1 MPTGKVKF
9 YDDDKGF
16 GFITGDD
23 GDQVFLHASSL
34 PDGVVTVKAG
44 SRLEYGVVQG
54 KKGSQ
59 ALSVRL
65 LDPQP
70 SLSRMTRRS
79 ADDMAVIVIVE
90 DLVKELD
97 RISGDLR
104 HGRYPKN
111 GDRLAAILRHVA
123 DQLEA

>member
-9 YDDDKGF
+9 YDDQKGF

-23 GDQVFLHASSL
+23 GEPVFLHASSL
-34 PDGVVTVKAG
+34 PDGVTSVKAG
-44 SRLEYGVVQG
+44 TRLEYGVVQG

-59 ALSVRL
+59 ALSARL
-65 LDPQP
+65 LETQP
-70 SLSRMTRRS
+70 SLSRMSRRS
-79 ADDMAVIVIVE
+79 ADDMAVIVE

-104 HGRYPKN
+104 HGHYPKN
-111 GDRLAAILRHVA
+111 GERIAAILRHVA
-123 DQLEA
+123 DQLDA

>member
-44 SRLEYGVVQG
+44 TRLEYGVVQG

-65 LDPQP
+65 LEPQP

-79 ADDMAVIVIVE
+79 ADDMAVIVE

>member
-9 YDDDKGF
+9 YDDQKGF

-34 PDGVVTVKAG
+34 PDGVTTVKAG
-44 SRLEYGVVQG
+44 TRLEYGVVQG

-65 LDPQP
+65 LEPAP
-70 SLSRMTRRS
+70 SLAKMSRRS
-79 ADDMAVIVIVE
+79 ADDMAVIVE

-104 HGRYPKN
+104 HGHYPKN
-111 GDRLAAILRHVA
+111 GSRIAAILRHVA
-123 DQLEA
+123 DQLDA

>member
-34 PDGVVTVKAG
+34 PDGVVTVKTG

-79 ADDMAVIVIVE
+79 ADDMAVIVE

-111 GDRLAAILRHVA
+111 GDRIAAILRHVA

>member
-9 YDDDKGF
+9 YDDQKGF

-23 GDQVFLHASSL
+23 GEPVFLHASSL
-34 PDGVVTVKAG
+34 PDGVTTEQAA

-54 KKGSQ
+54 TKGSQ
-59 ALSVRL
+59 ALSVRF

-70 SLSRMTRRS
+70 SLAKMSRRS
-79 ADDMAVIVIVE
+79 ADDMAVIVE

-97 RISGDLR
+97 RISGDFR

-111 GDRLAAILRHVA
+111 GTRIAAILRHVA
-123 DQLEA
+123 DQLDA

>member
-9 YDDDKGF
+9 YDDQKGF

-23 GDQVFLHASSL
+23 GEPVFLHASSL
-34 PDGVVTVKAG
+34 PDGVTSVKAG
-44 SRLEYGVVQG
+44 TRLEYGVVQG

-70 SLSRMTRRS
+70 SLAKMSRRS
-79 ADDMAVIVIVE
+79 ADDMAVIVE

-97 RISGDLR
+97 RISGDFR
-104 HGRYPKN
+104 HGRYPRN
-111 GDRLAAILRHVA
+111 GSKIAAILRHVA
-123 DQLEA
+123 DQLDA

>member
-9 YDDDKGF
+9 YDDQKGF
-16 GFITGDD
+16 GFISGED
-23 GDQVFLHASSL
+23 GEQVFLHASAL
-34 PDGVVTVKAG
+34 PDGVDTVKAG
-44 SRLEYGVVQG
+44 ARVEYGVVQG

-59 ALSVRL
+59 ALSVRIL
-65 LDPQP
+65 EAGP
-70 SLSRMTRRS
+70 SLAKATRRS
-79 ADDMAVIVIVE
+79 ADDMAVIVE

-111 GDRLAAILRHVA
+111 GTRTAQILRHVA
-123 DQLEA
+123 DQLDA

>member
-9 YDDDKGF
+9 YDDGKGF

-23 GDQVFLHASSL
+23 GDQVFLHASAL
-34 PDGVVTVKAG
+34 PDGVTTVKAG
-44 SRLEYGVVQG
+44 ARLEYGVVAG

-65 LDPQP
+65 LEPAP
-70 SLSRMTRRS
+70 SLSKLNRRS
-79 ADDMAVIVIVE
+79 ADDMAVIVE

-111 GDRLAAILRHVA
+111 GGRIAAILRHVA
-123 DQLEA
+123 DQLDA

>member
-9 YDDDKGF
+9 YDDQKGF

-23 GDQVFLHASSL
+23 GDQVFLHASAL
-34 PDGVVTVKAG
+34 PSGVTTVKAG
-44 SRLEYGVVQG
+44 TRLEYGVVQG

-59 ALSVRL
+59 ALSVHVL
-65 LDPQP
+65 EAQP
-70 SLSRMTRRS
+70 SMVKMTRRS
-79 ADDMAVIVIVE
+79 ADDMAVIVE

-97 RISGDLR
+97 RIGGDFR

-111 GDRLAAILRHVA
+111 GARIAAVLRHVA
-123 DQLEA
+123 DQLDA

>member
-9 YDDDKGF
+9 YDEQKGF

-23 GDQVFLHASSL
+23 GEPVFLHASSL
-34 PDGVVTVKAG
+34 PDGTTSVKAG
-44 SRLEYGVVQG
+44 TRLEYGVVQG

-59 ALSVRL
+59 ALTVRL
-65 LDPQP
+65 LEAQP
-70 SLSRMTRRS
+70 SLSKRSRRS
-79 ADDMAVIVIVE
+79 ADDMAVIVE

-111 GDRLAAILRHVA
+111 GTRIAAILRHVA
-123 DQLEA
+123 DQLDA

>member
-79 ADDMAVIVIVE
+79 ADDMAVIVE

>member
-34 PDGVVTVKAG
+34 PEGVVTVKAG

-79 ADDMAVIVIVE
+79 ADDMAVIVE

>member
-9 YDDDKGF
+9 YDDQKGF

-23 GDQVFLHASSL
+23 GEPVFLHASSL
-34 PDGVVTVKAG
+34 PDGTTSVKAG
-44 SRLEYGVVQG
+44 TRLEYGVVQG

-59 ALSVRL
+59 ALSVRML
-65 LDPQP
+65 EEQP
-70 SLSRMTRRS
+70 SLAKMSRRS
-79 ADDMAVIVIVE
+79 ADDMAVIVE

-97 RISGDLR
+97 RISGDLH

-111 GDRLAAILRHVA
+111 GTRIAAILRHVA
-123 DQLEA
+123 DQLDA

>member
-16 GFITGDD
+16 GFITGED

-79 ADDMAVIVIVE
+79 ADDMAVIVE

>member
-9 YDDDKGF
+9 YDDQKGF

-34 PDGVVTVKAG
+34 PDGVTTVKAG
-44 SRLEYGVVQG
+44 TKLEYGVVQG

-59 ALSVRL
+59 ALTVRIVEA
-65 LDPQP
+65 PA
-70 SLSRMTRRS
+70 SLTKMTRRS
-79 ADDMAVIVIVE
+79 ADDMAVIVE

-97 RISGDLR
+97 RIGGDLR

-111 GDRLAAILRHVA
+111 GDRIAVILRHVA
-123 DQLEA
+123 DQLDA

>member
-70 SLSRMTRRS
+70 SLSRITRRS
-79 ADDMAVIVIVE
+79 ADDMAVIVE

>member
-9 YDDDKGF
+9 YDDQKGF

-23 GDQVFLHASSL
+23 GEPVFLHASSL
-34 PDGVVTVKAG
+34 PDGVTSVKAG

-59 ALSVRL
+59 ALSVRF

-70 SLSRMTRRS
+70 SLSKMSRRS
-79 ADDMAVIVIVE
+79 ADDMAVIVE

-97 RISGDLR
+97 RISGDFR

-111 GDRLAAILRHVA
+111 GTRIAAILRHVA
-123 DQLEA
+123 DQLDA

>member
-9 YDDDKGF
+9 YDDQKGF

-23 GDQVFLHASSL
+23 GD
-34 PDGVVTVKAG
+34 TVKAG
-44 SRLEYGVVQG
+44 ARLEYGVVQG
-54 KKGSQ
+54 NKGSQ

-65 LDPQP
+65 LDPKP
-70 SLSRMTRRS
+70 SLSKMSRRS
-79 ADDMAVIVIVE
+79 ADDMAVIVE

-97 RISGDLR
+97 RISGDLH

-111 GDRLAAILRHVA
+111 GTRIAAILRHVA
-123 DQLEA
+123 DQLDA

>member
-9 YDDDKGF
+9 YDDQKGF

-34 PDGVVTVKAG
+34 PDGVTTVKAG

-59 ALSVRL
+59 ALSVRF

-70 SLSRMTRRS
+70 SLSKMSRRS
-79 ADDMAVIVIVE
+79 ADDMAVIVE

-111 GDRLAAILRHVA
+111 GERLAAILRHVA
-123 DQLEA
+123 DQLDA

>member
-9 YDDDKGF
+9 YDDQKGF

-34 PDGVVTVKAG
+34 PEGTESLKAG
-44 SRLEYGVVQG
+44 TRLEYGVVQG

-65 LDPQP
+65 LEPQP

-79 ADDMAVIVIVE
+79 ADDMAVIVE

-111 GDRLAAILRHVA
+111 GDRVAAILRHVA

>member
-9 YDDDKGF
+9 YDDQKGF

-34 PDGVVTVKAG
+34 PDGVTTVKAG

-59 ALSVRL
+59 ALSVRF

-70 SLSRMTRRS
+70 SLAKMSRRS
-79 ADDMAVIVIVE
+79 ADDMAVIVE

-111 GDRLAAILRHVA
+111 GERLAAILRHVA
-123 DQLEA
+123 DQLDA

>member
-9 YDDDKGF
+9 YDEQKGF

-23 GDQVFLHASSL
+23 GEPVFLHASSL
-34 PDGVVTVKAG
+34 PDGTTSVKAG
-44 SRLEYGVVQG
+44 TRLEYGVVQG

-59 ALSVRL
+59 ALTVRIL
-65 LDPQP
+65 EAPA
-70 SLSRMTRRS
+70 SLTKMTRRS
-79 ADDMAVIVIVE
+79 ADDMAVIVE

-97 RISGDLR
+97 RISGDFR

-111 GDRLAAILRHVA
+111 GERIAAILRHVA
-123 DQLEA
+123 DQLDA

>member
-9 YDDDKGF
+9 YDDQKGF

-34 PDGVVTVKAG
+34 PDGVATVKAG
-44 SRLEYGVVQG
+44 TKLEYGVVQG

-59 ALSVRL
+59 ALTVRIL
-65 LDPQP
+65 EAPA
-70 SLSRMTRRS
+70 SLSKMTRRS
-79 ADDMAVIVIVE
+79 ADDMAVIVE

-97 RISGDLR
+97 RISGDLKR
-104 HGRYPKN
+104 GRYPKN
-111 GDRLAAILRHVA
+111 GERIATILRHVA
-123 DQLEA
+123 DQLDA

>member
-1 MPTGKVKF
+1 MPSGKVKF
-9 YDDDKGF
+9 YDDQKGF

-70 SLSRMTRRS
+70 SLSRMSRRS
-79 ADDMAVIVIVE
+79 ADDMAVIVE